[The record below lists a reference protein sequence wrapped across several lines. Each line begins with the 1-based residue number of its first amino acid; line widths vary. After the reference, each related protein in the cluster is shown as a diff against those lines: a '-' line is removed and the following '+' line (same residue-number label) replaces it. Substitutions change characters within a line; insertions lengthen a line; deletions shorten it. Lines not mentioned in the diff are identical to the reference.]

1 MEKNYPRT
9 ELACKAQGRVAE
21 IYKYRLRDFN
31 RAIVAYQKLLDSGCS
46 RDDRVQNELADAYFR
61 LNNFEQARI
70 EFENLVKNYP
80 KSPLVPEAEYRIALA
95 FSLDGKPG
103 EAEAAFRRMVGEH
116 PESSFAT
123 EARFALAGV
132 LEEQGQL
139 VEALKILK
147 NLKGI
152 YPSAEILVKKTDQVR
167 QRIAKKK
174 KAVE

>member
-1 MEKNYPRT
+1 
-9 ELACKAQGRVAE
+9 
-21 IYKYRLRDFN
+21 
-31 RAIVAYQKLLDSGCS
+31 
-46 RDDRVQNELADAYFR
+46 
-61 LNNFEQARI
+61 
-70 EFENLVKNYP
+70 
-80 KSPLVPEAEYRIALA
+80 
-95 FSLDGKPG
+95 
-103 EAEAAFRRMVGEH
+103 MVGEH

-139 VEALKILK
+139 VEALKVLK

-152 YPSAEILVKKTDQVR
+152 YPNEEILAKKTDQVR